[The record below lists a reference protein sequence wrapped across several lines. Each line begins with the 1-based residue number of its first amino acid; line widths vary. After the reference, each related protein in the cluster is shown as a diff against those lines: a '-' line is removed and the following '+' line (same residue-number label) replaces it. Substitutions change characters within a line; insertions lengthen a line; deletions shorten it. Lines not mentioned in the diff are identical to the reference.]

1 MQSDKLEVSAAG
13 FRRRLPFTVPRLC
26 NLMFGADSLQHITY
40 HDESGLGNG
49 YYHTAGAR
57 PCRRSHGEYTS
68 VQSGLKW

>member
-1 MQSDKLEVSAAG
+1 
-13 FRRRLPFTVPRLC
+13 
-26 NLMFGADSLQHITY
+26 MFGADSLQHITY